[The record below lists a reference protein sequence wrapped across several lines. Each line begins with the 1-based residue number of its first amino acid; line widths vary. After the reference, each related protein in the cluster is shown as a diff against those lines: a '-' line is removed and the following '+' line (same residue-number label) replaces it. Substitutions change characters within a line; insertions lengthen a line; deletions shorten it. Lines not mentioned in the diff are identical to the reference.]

1 MASDFKVRRTTERK
15 FNPHRLMLRAAEHHL
30 EAATATESGRDFA
43 VLAAAMFSGLAIEAM
58 ANTYGDVLIENWLED
73 FESCKPRVKLRLVSE
88 KCGIKPDYGVE
99 PWQTAGQLIDLR
111 NKIAHPKPKQFK
123 HEVIHLYS
131 DNSHRFQQQE
141 DAIEKIDLAF
151 ATKAVAAVK
160 KLQELFN
167 AKLNEHQR
175 HQVSFDGQLFS
186 LSVVDEGK

>member
-30 EAATATESGRDFA
+30 EAATATQYGRDFA
-43 VLAAAMFSGLAIEAM
+43 VLAAAMFSGLAIEAL
-58 ANTYGDVLIENWLED
+58 ANTYGDVLIEDWSED
-73 FESCKPRVKLRLVSE
+73 FESCKPRVKLRLISE
-88 KCGIKPDYGVE
+88 KCGIKPDYGAE

-131 DNSHRFQQQE
+131 DNSHGFQQQE

-151 ATKAVAAVK
+151 ATRAVAAVK
-160 KLQELFN
+160 TIQELFN